1 MQVLINNTNKHIN
14 KVKKSIQ
21 NKLFD
26 LLIDL
31 DDELAHGYT
40 DLDVNLM
47 LKANI
52 IRKILV
58 DAKLM
63 SKIVKSNT
71 TTVQDI
77 TFLKMRDNTIQV
89 QSIVNYD
96 KVMANNIKSI
106 NQLTLYSN
114 PKSQQYIKEAV
125 KKYQIN
131 MIPMYEYMN
140 QQKKN
145 VNKII
150 EPRVVKFKD
159 LAITANRFKI
169 TIPKMAQ
176 KPNNFKDSLK
186 QVFEEDD
193 KKENNTIQI
202 VIDPDDW
209 DSEEEELKDIKQE
222 YTQYPFLL
230 ENSSDEEEQDK
241 KLNKQKQMEKKE
253 KLQNFV
259 KNTQYIGKRS
269 INHKDNDREK
279 YINNLKNSKQDVD

>member
-1 MQVLINNTNKHIN
+1 MQVLINNTNKHIS

-63 SKIVKSNT
+63 PKIVKSNT

-96 KVMANNIKSI
+96 KVMVNNIKSI
-106 NQLTLYSN
+106 NQLTLYTN
-114 PKSQQYIKEAV
+114 PNSQQCIKEAV

-131 MIPMYEYMN
+131 MIPMYNYMN

-145 VNKII
+145 CNKII
-150 EPRVVKFKD
+150 EPKIVKFKD

-169 TIPKMAQ
+169 SVPKLAE
-176 KPNNFKDSLK
+176 KPKNFNESLK
-186 QVFEEDD
+186 QIFKEDE
-193 KKENNTIQI
+193 KENNTIQI
-202 VIDPDDW
+202 VIDPDDFE
-209 DSEEEELKDIKQE
+209 SEEEDLKEIKQE

-230 ENSSDEEEQDK
+230 ENSSDDEYDDE
-241 KLNKQKQMEKKE
+241 KLNKQKQSEKKE
-253 KLQNFV
+253 KLNKFV
-259 KNTQYIGKRS
+259 QNTQYIGKRS